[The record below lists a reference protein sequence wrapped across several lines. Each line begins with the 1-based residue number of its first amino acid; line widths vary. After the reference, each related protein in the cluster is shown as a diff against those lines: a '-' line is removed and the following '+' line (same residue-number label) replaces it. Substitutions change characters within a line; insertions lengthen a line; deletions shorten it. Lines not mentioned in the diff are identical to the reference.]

1 MIVTERLELQPLR
14 PDDADDMVAVLA
26 DEALYDMTGGRP
38 PNPDELRQRYARQ
51 AVGHSGD
58 GTETWHNWIL
68 RRRDD
73 GAAIGFVQTTVVGLV
88 AELAW
93 LVGVAWQGR
102 GYATEA
108 VRAVVDRLTADGVG
122 TIKAH
127 IAPGHRPSESV
138 AERVGLAMTDE
149 IDNGERVWSRVLRA
163 DAGDQ
168 SP

>member
-14 PDDADDMVAVLA
+14 PEHADDMVVVLA
-26 DEALYDMTGGRP
+26 DEALYAMTGGRP
-38 PNPDELRQRYARQ
+38 PNRDELRKRYTRQ

-58 GTETWHNWIL
+58 STETWHNWIL

-73 GAAIGFVQTTVVGLV
+73 GAAIGFVQATVVDRV

-108 VRAVVDRLTADGVG
+108 VRAVVDWLTADGVG
-122 TIKAH
+122 TIKAR
-127 IAPGHRPSESV
+127 IAPGHRPSEIV
-138 AERVGLAMTDE
+138 AERVGLAMTDQ
-149 IDNGERVWSRVLRA
+149 IDEGERVWSRELRA
-163 DAGDQ
+163 DAVDQ

>member
-1 MIVTERLELQPLR
+1 MIVTERLELRPLR
-14 PDDADDMVAVLA
+14 PDDADDMVVVLA
-26 DEALYDMTGGRP
+26 DEALYAVIGGHP
-38 PNPDELRQRYARQ
+38 PNLDELRERYTSQ

-58 GTETWHNWIL
+58 GAETWHNWIL

-73 GAAIGFVQTTVVGLV
+73 GAAIGFVQATVVDRV

-108 VRAVVDRLTADGVG
+108 TRAVVDRLAADGVG

-127 IAPGHRPSESV
+127 IAPANGPSEIV
-138 AERVGLAMTDE
+138 AERIGLGVTNQ
-149 IDNGERVWSRVLRA
+149 IDDGERVWRLDLRSPSR
-163 DAGDQ
+163 
-168 SP
+168 